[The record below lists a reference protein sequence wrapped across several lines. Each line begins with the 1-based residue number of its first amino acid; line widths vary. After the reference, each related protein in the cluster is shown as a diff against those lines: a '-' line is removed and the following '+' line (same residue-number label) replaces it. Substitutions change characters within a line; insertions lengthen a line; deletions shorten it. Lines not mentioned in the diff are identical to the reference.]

1 MVSWIYTGY
10 LYTNFSKLV
19 HITGYYTK
27 FLKMANN
34 TGYYTNFSKIPNG
47 NTMLCFFIQSSQD
60 NKIYRLFIYNS
71 LKYANNTG
79 FYTKF
84 SNMQT
89 ILVFI
94 QCSQICKKYCFC
106 TKFSRI
112 TKYTS
117 YFYTKLSKIANHT
130 AYYSNLSKKQN
141 RITRDK
147 VCQLP
152 SQGQWFS
159 HASSTSKTDYCDL
172 TEIC

>member
-1 MVSWIYTGY
+1 MDLHWLFIY
-10 LYTNFSKLV
+10 
-19 HITGYYTK
+19 K
-27 FLKMANN
+27 FLK
-34 TGYYTNFSKIPNG
+34 TGTHHWILYKVPENGKQYWLLYKFLKNSKWQ
-47 NTMLCFFIQSSQD
+47 TMLCFFIQSSQD

-117 YFYTKLSKIANHT
+117 HFYTKLSKIANHT

-152 SQGQWFS
+152 SQSQWFS